1 MGLPSGLHCLGRR
14 TLSSVTAASFVV
26 APTPVIWKI
35 RKSPLPLTC
44 PSKLA
49 AVDVV
54 ALGED
59 GGVAV
64 TKHGEEP
71 GVGRGQLAACIR
83 NSKAGIVKWMECHHI

>member
-64 TKHGEEP
+64 TKQ
-71 GVGRGQLAACIR
+71 VGGRQLAACMQPR
-83 NSKAGIVKWMECHHI
+83 KNALF